1 MRDRAPRPFEKW
13 EIAMKKLLIVAPI
26 AALALAACSQETE
39 DNADAA
45 GQEMGEA
52 ADAMGDTAG
61 SMASDAA
68 AGVDK
73 AIDAAEQTA
82 ENVSNDMKSDE
93 STASP
98 AAE

>member
-1 MRDRAPRPFEKW
+1 
-13 EIAMKKLLIVAPI
+13 MKKLLFVAPI

-52 ADAMGDTAG
+52 VDAMGDTAG
-61 SMASDAA
+61 AMADDAKAA
-68 AGVDK
+68 AEK
-73 AIDAAEQTA
+73 AIDNAEQTA